1 MAPTERKPRPSRSR
15 SAFTLVELLV
25 VVSIIALMTS
35 ILLPSLT
42 RAQKQGEQIHCLA
55 NQRQLTMAWMLYPVD
70 NGDRLCNPDTFTS
83 ALLPYAEEEEVFIC
97 KGIQEGDE
105 RVDIDNSYGLSN
117 RMGGRFRDGVRPFHG
132 LHETSRSSER
142 MVFVDIEP
150 QAGSCYWPVLLAS
163 DDRDTGAEAD
173 EADTPKTW
181 LWRPWSW
188 PASNSLQGM
197 TARHSDGSNMSFAD
211 GHGEYYRWRDHRTLK
226 LIKGRIADPEEA
238 SANNPD
244 LDHMVG
250 VLARN

>member
-1 MAPTERKPRPSRSR
+1 MAQTARRPRPPADHSG
-15 SAFTLVELLV
+15 FTLVELLV
-25 VVSIIALMTS
+25 VISIIALMTS
-35 ILLPSLT
+35 ILLPSVT

-55 NQRQLTMAWMLYPVD
+55 NQRQLMMAWMLYPAD
-70 NGDRLCNPDTFTS
+70 NEDRLCNPDSFTS
-83 ALLPYAEEEEVFIC
+83 ALLPYAKEKSVFMC

-105 RVDIDNSYGLSN
+105 RTEISDSYGISS
-117 RMGGRFRDGVRPFHG
+117 RMGGNFRDGVKPFRG

-142 MVFVDIEP
+142 MVFVDIDP
-150 QAGSCYWPVLLAS
+150 QAASSYWPVLLDQA
-163 DDRDTGAEAD
+163 DAGAKEEKNAQ
-173 EADTPKTW
+173 EKEKKW

-188 PASNSLQGM
+188 PSFNSLQGM

-226 LIKGRIADPEEA
+226 LIKGRIADPAEA
-238 SANNPD
+238 SADNTD